1 MKRTILRIA
10 AWLVVGLVAIL
21 FARALQRDWDN
32 VRDTVM
38 TISWVSWTSILFF
51 VFAVVVS
58 GVLWGRIVT
67 RLSGQRVT
75 LHDAVRIHAA
85 SWLLKYVPGQVG
97 SLVNKISWGSKHG
110 YKKKLIATSV
120 LYENVLMVFASLI
133 LSVPLLFVAASKL
146 TDSTIVWALVMIV
159 PMLVVC
165 NQRVFYTLLNAVLKI
180 AKRKPLLQNELLTSR
195 QIFANTLY
203 YMIPR
208 ILNGIGFVVIASA
221 MFAVTPD
228 MYVPVAS
235 IFIFAGIIGMLA
247 LFVPSGIGVREGIIV
262 LLMSVYIPADQA
274 IVLALVARF
283 FTTIADL
290 GVLVL
295 YLLLNKG
302 KLTQ

>member
-21 FARALQRDWDN
+21 FARALLRDWDN

-51 VFAVVVS
+51 VVAVVVS

-67 RLSGQRVT
+67 RLSGQRVV

-97 SLVNKISWGSKHG
+97 SLVNKVAWGSKHG

-146 TDSTIVWALVMIV
+146 TDSTIVWALVAIV

-165 NQRVFYTLLNAVLKI
+165 NQRVFYTLLNTVLKA
-180 AKRKPLLQNELLTSR
+180 AKRKPLLRDELLTSR
-195 QIFANTLY
+195 QIFTNTLY

-208 ILNGIGFVVIASA
+208 VLNGIGFVVIASA
-221 MFAVTPD
+221 MFTVTPD
-228 MYVPVAS
+228 MYVPMAS
-235 IFIFAGIIGMLA
+235 IFIFASIIGMLA
-247 LFVPSGIGVREGIIV
+247 LFVPSGLGVREGIIV
-262 LLMSVYIPADQA
+262 LLVSVYIPTEQA
-274 IVLALVARF
+274 LILALVARF
-283 FTTIADL
+283 FTTVADL
-290 GVLVL
+290 GVLAL

-302 KLTQ
+302 RLTS

>member
-51 VFAVVVS
+51 VVAVVVS

-97 SLVNKISWGSKHG
+97 SLVNKVAWGSKHG

-159 PMLVVC
+159 PMFVVC
-165 NQRVFYTLLNAVLKI
+165 NQRVFYTLLNVVLKA
-180 AKRKPLLQNELLTSR
+180 AKRKPLLRDELLTSR
-195 QIFANTLY
+195 QIFENTLY

-208 ILNGIGFVVIASA
+208 ILNGIGFIVIASA
-221 MFAVTPD
+221 MFTVTPD
-228 MYVPVAS
+228 MYVPMAS
-235 IFIFAGIIGMLA
+235 IFIFASIIGMLA
-247 LFVPSGIGVREGIIV
+247 LFVPSGLGVREGIIV
-262 LLMSVYIPADQA
+262 LFASAYMPTEQA
-274 IVLALVARF
+274 VVLALVARF
-283 FTTIADL
+283 FTTVADL
-290 GVLVL
+290 GVLAL

-302 KLTQ
+302 RLTS